1 LPFVACSAGDAAAE
15 DVSGDDPLL
24 DFIVSGE
31 FAGEPES

>member
-1 LPFVACSAGDAAAE
+1 LPFVACSAGDAE